1 MKKYKVI
8 LHQEYIV
15 EAETE
20 QAAISKAEQLGLGD
34 EYEIRLD
41 TTVQEIEKE
50 ITAE

>member
-20 QAAISKAEQLGLGD
+20 QAAIDKAEQFGLGN
-34 EYEIRLD
+34 EYEIGLA

-50 ITAE
+50 IVAE